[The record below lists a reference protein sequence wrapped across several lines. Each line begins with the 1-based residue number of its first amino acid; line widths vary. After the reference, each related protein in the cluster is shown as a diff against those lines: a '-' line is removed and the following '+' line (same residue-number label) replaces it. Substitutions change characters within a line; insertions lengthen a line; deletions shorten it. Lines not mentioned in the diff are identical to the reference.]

1 MGKFKDIAIKQANE
15 EMPITKMPPKE
26 AQNWIAARR
35 GKNARQRGNSF
46 EREVAAKLN
55 GKRVGQYGGKTDV
68 ETTVFVVQTK
78 VGNGFFSDRIWKWL
92 KELTPKADQV
102 AVVVVGDAPGPG
114 TRRRAIAVMDLDDLA
129 EWWGKGGTSEL

>member
-1 MGKFKDIAIKQANE
+1 MGAMKDLAIQSENVEKS
-15 EMPITKMPPKE
+15 
-26 AQNWIAARR
+26 RR

>member
-1 MGKFKDIAIKQANE
+1 MGKFKDIAIKQENE
-15 EMPITKMPPKE
+15 
-26 AQNWIAARR
+26 ARSRR

-46 EREVAAKLN
+46 EREVAAKLS

-102 AVVVVGDAPGPG
+102 AVVVIGDAPGAG
-114 TRRRAIAVMDLDDLA
+114 TKRRAMAVMDLDDLA
-129 EWWGKGGTSEL
+129 DWWGNGGASEF

>member
-1 MGKFKDIAIKQANE
+1 MGAMKDLAIQSANVE
-15 EMPITKMPPKE
+15 KS
-26 AQNWIAARR
+26 RR

-92 KELTPKADQV
+92 KELAPKADQV
-102 AVVVVGDAPGPG
+102 AVVVIGDAPGPG
-114 TRRRAIAVMDLDDLA
+114 TKRRAVAVMDLDDLA
-129 EWWGKGGTSEL
+129 EWWGKEGDSEL